1 MIYKIQT
8 FQGMLK
14 SSHMISF
21 ILFNYLIN
29 KIKRITYVFLH
40 IVNILAKQHTICPSV
55 YNCCHILPKHKIKYF
70 TVLFSLFM
78 KVYLQL
84 MKANSIMMYYI
95 SVHVH
100 VYMYI
105 IMFQEK
111 KGPQKITIH
120 KVKKKIII
128 APNNPKYRRITSWTI
143 SIIMFDCVIL
153 ILKFHLVKRF
163 D

>member
-1 MIYKIQT
+1 M
-8 FQGMLK
+8 
-14 SSHMISF
+14 
-21 ILFNYLIN
+21 
-29 KIKRITYVFLH
+29 
-40 IVNILAKQHTICPSV
+40 
-55 YNCCHILPKHKIKYF
+55 
-70 TVLFSLFM
+70 FSLFM

-128 APNNPKYRRITSWTI
+128 APNNPKYRRITS
-143 SIIMFDCVIL
+143 
-153 ILKFHLVKRF
+153 
-163 D
+163 

>member
-1 MIYKIQT
+1 MIDKIQM
-8 FQGMLK
+8 FQVMFK

-55 YNCCHILPKHKIKYF
+55 YCCHILPKHKIKYF

-84 MKANSIMMYYI
+84 MKANSIMMFYI

-111 KGPQKITIH
+111 KGPKKSPYT
-120 KVKKKIII
+120 KWKKKLLLHQIIQ
-128 APNNPKYRRITSWTI
+128 NTEE
-143 SIIMFDCVIL
+143 
-153 ILKFHLVKRF
+153 
-163 D
+163 